1 MIAIHADIFSR
12 KRQKLRQFIQDMSF
26 HETGDSYEKGSDS
39 PFFYP
44 LFHHLSGCNYGVFF
58 FYTCPGM
65 VLFPHYLAGLYLRA
79 ISIRYALSPSS
90 NNFHFFADSFLK

>member
-39 PFFYP
+39 PFFIRCFIIF
-44 LFHHLSGCNYGVFF
+44 LAATMEFF
-58 FYTCPGM
+58 FFILVQVWCYFRTT
-65 VLFPHYLAGLYLRA
+65 
-79 ISIRYALSPSS
+79 
-90 NNFHFFADSFLK
+90 

>member
-26 HETGDSYEKGSDS
+26 HETGDSYEKGSDA
-39 PFFYP
+39 FFYP

-58 FYTCPGM
+58 
-65 VLFPHYLAGLYLRA
+65 LYLSRYGV
-79 ISIRYALSPSS
+79 ISALLSRLIPES
-90 NNFHFFADSFLK
+90 NQYKVCSFPIFK